1 MDEKRLNQIFAE
13 AKQRQMQAVKEAG
26 KDVGGLVLPKP
37 GVTPAMT
44 PQEGAAASAQVGGP
58 PEGNAIMDRALGA
71 SHDMA
76 DVIANSA
83 TFGQAS
89 KLRSAATGKTQEEV
103 NADSDAAKARLGPGM
118 TIAGDVGGKL
128 ALAALFPPSLYETVP
143 AAMATSAGLGVA
155 SQVGDTLGR
164 GKPAPSPTELLMTAG
179 VSAAGG
185 ALGKY
190 VGDRLGELWAKSMS
204 QGTAPA
210 DAELYKQVGVQVG
223 KIKQRIDA
231 ASKGMQDAE
240 VTIRNDFLKKKVAEL
255 AKNMADNR
263 LTYRI
268 GQLPYAKG
276 AVQTLQKM
284 VADGGSPKLTELNEV
299 RQIIRDSVLNTNGAL
314 NDAVTPTD
322 AKAVKLIDGYL
333 RNIMSNLGS
342 TPEAVGSGNV
352 TQAVASWKVMNSL
365 VPQQAKANLIASAL
379 DRADL
384 ASKQSG
390 ISFDRALASQ
400 FGQLYKGAA
409 GQAEFRGAERE
420 MLRELAEGTS
430 ITQNLNKFDRMFGHG
445 MLSGVYNTLAR
456 IPRGATSRTATQ
468 NARDILG
475 NLAPEAAV
483 SAPSKVPG
491 TLGAIMGQS
500 SADKFIGENVK
511 LVPRQ

>member
-1 MDEKRLNQIFAE
+1 MDEKRKNEIFAA
-13 AKQRQMQAVKEAG
+13 AKQRQLQAVKEAG

-37 GVTPAMT
+37 GMAPPAMT
-44 PQEGAAASAQVGGP
+44 PQEGAASSSITNPGQGP
-58 PEGNAIMDRALGA
+58 EIAGRGKQLFD
-71 SHDMA
+71 
-76 DVIANSA
+76 DVNDVMANSL

-89 KLRSAATGKTQEEV
+89 RARAAVHGLSQEDV
-103 NADSDAAKARLGPGM
+103 NKDSEAAQARLGPGM
-118 TIAGDVGGKL
+118 TLAADVGGK
-128 ALAALFPPSLYETVP
+128 AMLAALFPPSMYETIP
-143 AAMATSAGLGVA
+143 AAAATSAGLGVA
-155 SQVGDTLGR
+155 SKVGDTLGR
-164 GKPAPSPTELLMTAG
+164 DKPAPTPGELVMTAG

-185 ALGKY
+185 MLGKY

-204 QGTAPA
+204 QAGTPR

-352 TQAVASWKVMNSL
+352 PQAVTSWKVMNSL

-456 IPRGATSRTATQ
+456 IPRGATSRAATQ

-491 TLGAIMGQS
+491 TLGALIGQG